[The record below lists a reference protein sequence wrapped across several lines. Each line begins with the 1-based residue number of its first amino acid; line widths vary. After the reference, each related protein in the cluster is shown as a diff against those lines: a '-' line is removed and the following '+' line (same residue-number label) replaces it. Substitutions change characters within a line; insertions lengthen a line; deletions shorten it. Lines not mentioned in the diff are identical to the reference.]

1 MKRLLK
7 KIQRIYVRNVTD
19 TNIPNLSNENVVCM
33 HLRFFG
39 KVQDVGFRYATY
51 LLAKELGLVGSVKN
65 LEDLS
70 VDIIVQGPQA
80 KIEYLIDYMSN
91 IKRAPISSIKQEE
104 LPLNN
109 DLYDFIIL

>member
-19 TNIPNLSNENVVCM
+19 TNIPNLSNENIVCM
-33 HLRFFG
+33 HLKFFG
-39 KVQDVGFRYATY
+39 KVQGVGFRYATY
-51 LLAKELGLVGSVKN
+51 LLANELELVGSVKN

-70 VDIIVQGPQA
+70 VEIIIQGPKA

-91 IKRAPISSIKQEE
+91 IKRAPITNVVSKE
-104 LPLNN
+104 LEINN
-109 DLYDFIIL
+109 ELSEFRII